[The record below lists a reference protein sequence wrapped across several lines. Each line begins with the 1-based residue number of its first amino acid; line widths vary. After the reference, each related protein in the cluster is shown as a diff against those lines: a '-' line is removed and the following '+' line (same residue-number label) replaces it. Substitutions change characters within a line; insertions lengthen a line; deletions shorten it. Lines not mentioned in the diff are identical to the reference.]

1 MRIFLNS
8 NVLID
13 YWFKRKDSKTGE
25 SFHLYIEE
33 ILNKAQKQ
41 DFELFTSSFSISH
54 ARQEAVKNGLPVEN
68 FELMKDITLGL
79 YSLKVVPVSAIHKKS
94 ANELMKKFKII
105 ETSYFEDFVNI
116 AVSLDTKSDVFLSR
130 DKELKNIARNII
142 EVLSPKEF
150 IQNYLSPQ

>member
-79 YSLKVVPVSAIHKKS
+79 YSLKVVP
-94 ANELMKKFKII
+94 
-105 ETSYFEDFVNI
+105 
-116 AVSLDTKSDVFLSR
+116 
-130 DKELKNIARNII
+130 
-142 EVLSPKEF
+142 
-150 IQNYLSPQ
+150 